1 MSTGLGIFLASL
13 VLGTVALYGITKD
26 RWNWRIV
33 GGISLVVIGIAGAV
47 VYFWNDFR
55 FPISKQTEYAD
66 LRLGMTRDQ
75 VKSIKGY
82 PTSNVT
88 PRDWSYRPVAGIG
101 GIDLG
106 FGPGETGL
114 IVINCHSTDHYSNG
128 CPAIAGIV
136 DGSKE
141 EEVIQKF
148 GKPDIVRIAVAP
160 IGGGAM
166 NYLYYKNPGVHFWLE
181 KGQVHTLG
189 IGAPTPPA
197 W

>member
-1 MSTGLGIFLASL
+1 MF
-13 VLGTVALYGITKD
+13 ALILLYLITRD
-26 RWNWRIV
+26 RWSWWRIAQGLSV
-33 GGISLVVIGIAGAV
+33 GTLIVGLIGVVAGGIYVWDKFAPV
-47 VYFWNDFR
+47 
-55 FPISKQTEYAD
+55 SKQTEYAG

-75 VKSIKGY
+75 VKSIKGDR
-82 PTSNVT
+82 SAIAGK
-88 PRDWSYRPVAGIG
+88 DHSSYEAEGMGR
-101 GIDLG
+101 IDLG

-181 KGQVHTLG
+181 RGQVHTLG

>member
-33 GGISLVVIGIAGAV
+33 GGIGLVVIGIAGAV
-47 VYFWNDFR
+47 VYFWGDFR

-75 VKSIKGY
+75 VKSIKGDL
-82 PTSNVT
+82 PAISGK
-88 PRDWSYRPVAGIG
+88 DHMSYQAEPGIG
-101 GIDLG
+101 AIDLK

-114 IVINCHSTDHYSNG
+114 IVINCHSINHYSHA
-128 CPAIAGIV
+128 CPTIGGIV